1 MNGYTEIFNFSD
13 GTISGWALHA
23 STVVAYLNGSR
34 IGSAKPTGSREDL
47 ERVVPGS
54 ELFTIHCTEPISA
67 LDFVSGRGEVRAV
80 HGDSSLKLKLTANGH
95 KVLRHAAIDGLLA
108 ESPDYP
114 VSPRVGALV
123 RADSEAVQNSV
134 VAGQMSPMLVPLGV
148 RSEDGSALVGRNGHL
163 FLVDGSNSL
172 LAQYS
177 SDYDYGPGGLE
188 GMLARWLDVFATR
201 EKGCRTRGVRFVQT
215 IIPEKLTAMRE
226 SSPVEVDGPT
236 PLYSQL
242 EKSLNGRSWYVS
254 GVEPFAS
261 WADKDYPFLATDT
274 HFSAAGAKAMFTALT
289 LIVDPT
295 VAPLLEAIVI
305 DEISYGTGDL
315 SERFYGLP
323 LYSKKLDPSPGQFED
338 FNRELAVTERYFPP
352 TGFIGR
358 RFSWTNDSAPSRLKV
373 LVFGNSFFGGGDI
386 PGQLAWWGKQ
396 FFKEFHHVWRPDFDW
411 ALIEEIKPDI
421 VIGQTIER
429 FLRLVPDA

>member
-1 MNGYTEIFNFSD
+1 MNGYAEIFNFSD
-13 GTISGWALHA
+13 RTISGWALHA
-23 STVVAYLNGSR
+23 SDVIVYLNGSR

-54 ELFTIHCTEPISA
+54 EVFTVQCSEPISA
-67 LDFVSGRGEVRAV
+67 LDFVSGRAEVRAV
-80 HGDSSLKLKLTANGH
+80 QGDSSLKLKLTANGQ

-114 VSPRVGALV
+114 TLPRIGARV
-123 RADSEAVQNSV
+123 NSDVEAVKDSV
-134 VAGQMSPMLVPLGV
+134 DAGQMSSMLIPLGV
-148 RSEDGSALVGRNGHL
+148 RSEDRSALVGRNGHL

-177 SDYDYGPGGLE
+177 PGYDYGPGGLE
-188 GMLARWLDVFATR
+188 GMLARWLEVLAAR
-201 EKGCRTRGVRFVQT
+201 EEGCRSRGVRFVQT

-226 SSPVEVDGPT
+226 SSPVALDGPT
-236 PLYSQL
+236 PLYGQL
-242 EKSLNGRSWYVS
+242 EKSLNSHGWYVS
-254 GVEPFAS
+254 GMKPFALWS
-261 WADKDYPFLATDT
+261 DEDDPYLATDT

-289 LIVDPT
+289 HVVDPT
-295 VAPLLEAIVI
+295 ILPLLEAIVF

-323 LYSKKLDPSPGQFED
+323 LYSKKLEPSPGQLED
-338 FNRELAVTERYFPP
+338 FNYDLAVTERYFPP

-411 ALIEEIKPDI
+411 SLIEEIEPDI